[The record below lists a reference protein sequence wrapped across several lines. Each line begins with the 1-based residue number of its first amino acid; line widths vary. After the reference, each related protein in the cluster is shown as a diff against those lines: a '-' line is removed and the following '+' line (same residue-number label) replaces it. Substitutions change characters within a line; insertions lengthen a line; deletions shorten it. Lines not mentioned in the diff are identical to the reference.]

1 MKPILTIILF
11 SLLSLACIGQTKK
24 DCKKLLSKK
33 ISLDEM
39 PKNEDLKDF
48 TKNIEHLYNCDILTQ
63 EELYILE
70 DPVSMTDIFMQL
82 HSKGKDLSNIKIK
95 DLVEGIKLFAE
106 TEKDVMTLL
115 NLLNKTADINNWEED
130 KKVFEMMKWDTEM
143 MYKLMKENPNAK
155 VTYKNLYS
163 LLEREVKE
171 DFEYPKFKEL
181 EEDTK
186 VLFVPY
192 PVYDYKALLAEAKEK
207 QKPLLLYFTGHAVVN
222 SKKMEALVLSDSLLF
237 TLLKEEFVFAPL
249 YVDDDQLLKE
259 TEEVETK
266 RGKRRLLK
274 TVGNKT
280 SYLQLQNFEKNE
292 QPYFVIV
299 DSDGTILSEIG
310 YTLDKE
316 RFLLFIGKGL
326 AVPVKH

>member
-63 EELYILE
+63 EELNILG
-70 DPVSMTDIFMQL
+70 DNIVMTQIFMRL
-82 HSKGKDLSNIKIK
+82 YAKNKELSNIKIK
-95 DLVEGIKLFAE
+95 DLVKEVKLFVE
-106 TEKDVMTLL
+106 IEK
-115 NLLNKTADINNWEED
+115 EE
-130 KKVFEMMKWDTEM
+130 
-143 MYKLMKENPNAK
+143 MKEE
-155 VTYKNLYS
+155 T
-163 LLEREVKE
+163 
-171 DFEYPKFKEL
+171 DIQYPKFKAVSL
-181 EEDTK
+181 DEDTK
-186 VLFVPY
+186 ALFVPY
-192 PVYDYKALLAEAKEK
+192 PVYDYKALLAESKEK

-222 SKKMEALVLSDSLLF
+222 SKKMESLVLSDSLLF

-249 YVDDDQLLKE
+249 YVDDDELLKE